1 MYGEF
6 KELEIFQMTLDISS
20 GGILNQLLKII
31 FFHVE
36 AETGAKTQ
44 AQQKLLIMDF
54 HISPPSSKMD
64 QLHWNVLIPIYF
76 FFLVSMVDLKKET
89 SVTNIL
95 KMVILIFSL
104 MAYIRCLVSNVYWWN
119 LGWEGITLTL

>member
-64 QLHWNVLIPIYF
+64 QLH
-76 FFLVSMVDLKKET
+76 
-89 SVTNIL
+89 
-95 KMVILIFSL
+95 
-104 MAYIRCLVSNVYWWN
+104 
-119 LGWEGITLTL
+119 

>member
-20 GGILNQLLKII
+20 GGILNQLLKINLV
-31 FFHVE
+31 HVE

-44 AQQKLLIMDF
+44 TQQKLLIMDF

-64 QLHWNVLIPIYF
+64 QLH
-76 FFLVSMVDLKKET
+76 
-89 SVTNIL
+89 
-95 KMVILIFSL
+95 
-104 MAYIRCLVSNVYWWN
+104 
-119 LGWEGITLTL
+119 